1 MLERINNGLLKIRSK
16 IYAPLVKEKIEA
28 MKYEIKGIG
37 ITEAIKVYKKEVQIR
52 LKLETTIIGL
62 LIVLVAFDGITRD
75 FINNGSVL
83 ANICSW
89 GRFIIVIIMW
99 INFYSMWRQD
109 LHCYSYQQAIK
120 NEIKSRYCKENID
133 KLYNT

>member
-1 MLERINNGLLKIRSK
+1 MLESINNSLLKIRSK
-16 IYAPLVKEKIEA
+16 IYAPLVKEKIEV

-37 ITEAIKVYKKEVQIR
+37 ITEAIEVYKKEVQIR
-52 LKLETTIIGL
+52 LKLETTI
-62 LIVLVAFDGITRD
+62 
-75 FINNGSVL
+75 L

-120 NEIKSRYCKENID
+120 NEIKNRYCKENID
-133 KLYNT
+133 KLYNV

>member
-1 MLERINNGLLKIRSK
+1 MLESINNNLLKIRSK
-16 IYAPLVKEKIEA
+16 IYAPIAKETIEIL
-28 MKYEIKGIG
+28 KYEIKGIG
-37 ITEAIKVYKKEVQIR
+37 ITKAIEVYKKEVQIR
-52 LKLETTIIGL
+52 LKLETTIIGF
-62 LIVLVAFDGITRD
+62 LIVLVILDFITRD

-109 LHCYSYQQAIK
+109 LHCYAYQQAIK

-133 KLYNT
+133 KLYNI